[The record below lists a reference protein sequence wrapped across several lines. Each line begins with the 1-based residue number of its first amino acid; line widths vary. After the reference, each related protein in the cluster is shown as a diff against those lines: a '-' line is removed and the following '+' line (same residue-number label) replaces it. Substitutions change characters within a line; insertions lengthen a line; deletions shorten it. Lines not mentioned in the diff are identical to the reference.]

1 MNGNHRRTGLFAL
14 TAIVVNAMLGGIA
27 FDLPRATA
35 FFAGPQ
41 MALAIWVLTGLTLF
55 MVANTFRII
64 AEARP
69 ESSVGIYFNSRSG
82 FGRFAG
88 FEMAWLYWLR
98 NIAVNGFYAGV
109 LLDILA
115 RALPGEHA
123 GWIAL
128 VTVSLLLW
136 IIHGFIALGFKPVA
150 FVNLAGAALIL
161 TILAGFI
168 FFAASAFDPE
178 IFIANWNA
186 APPPETKLT
195 PFLAVA
201 IWTFA
206 GIEGAAILA
215 EHGDDRRAV
224 GRATLT
230 GFWIALIFAPALSL
244 LPWGLAARPELANL
258 SDPSSA
264 PLLAAIAGNRGGV
277 LMVAGN
283 TFALLIGWLAFAV
296 ISIQVPRAAADD
308 GAFPRVFCR
317 LNRRGVPDFSLLA
330 TGCLTQ
336 AVLIALYFA
345 GGKLAGLLPL
355 AVLIVL
361 APYLVSC
368 GYLWKICLAG
378 EYPIRMTS
386 NRKFAHFCGA
396 AGTLLVLA
404 LIVTAGIKYLLLAVT
419 AAAIGLPVFIRA
431 RRDAA
436 ATPQTAPDDRR
447 YFTGVEALAAG
458 LLVVAAMLA
467 AAAVAAGW
475 IDF

>member
-1 MNGNHRRTGLFAL
+1 MNGNHRRTGMLAL
-14 TAIVVNAMLGGIA
+14 TAIVVNAMLSGIA
-27 FDLPRATA
+27 FDLPRVTA
-35 FFAGPQ
+35 FFAGPK
-41 MALAIWVLTGLTLF
+41 MALAIWLLTGLTIF

-98 NIAVNGFYAGV
+98 NIAVNGFYAMM
-109 LLDILA
+109 LLDILD
-115 RALPGEHA
+115 RALPGGSA

-128 VTVSLLLW
+128 VAVSLLLW
-136 IIHGFIALGFKPVA
+136 IIHGFIALGFKPA
-150 FVNLAGAALIL
+150 AMVNLAGAALML
-161 TILAGFI
+161 TVLAGFI
-168 FFAASAFDPE
+168 FFAARAFDVQ
-178 IFIANWNA
+178 IFIANWDA
-186 APPPETKLT
+186 AAPPETKLT

-215 EHGDDRRAV
+215 DHGDDRRSV
-224 GRATLT
+224 GRATLA
-230 GFWIALIFAPALSL
+230 GFWIALLVAPALSL
-244 LPWGLAARPELANL
+244 LPWGLAGRPELAQLGDL
-258 SDPSSA
+258 STA
-264 PLLAAIAGNRGGV
+264 PLLTAIAGNRGGI

-283 TFALLIGWLAFAV
+283 TLALLTGWLAFAI

-308 GAFPRVFCR
+308 GAFPRAFCR
-317 LNRRGVPDFSLLA
+317 LNRRGVPVFSLLA
-330 TGCLTQ
+330 TGGLTQ

-345 GGKLAGLLPL
+345 GEKLAGLLPL
-355 AVLIVL
+355 AVLMVL

-431 RRDAA
+431 RNDAA
-436 ATPQTAPDDRR
+436 AAPETAPDDRR
-447 YFTGVEALAAG
+447 HFTGIEAVAAG
-458 LLVVAAMLA
+458 LLVVAAMLVT
-467 AAAVAAGW
+467 AAVAAGW